1 MNKQAVKLFA
11 ELMRSPCPDPNIPLK
26 IYRIMMKDKSKSAES
41 EFLRFASMLLQDRPD
56 EAIPH
61 LERILTLPKKDLQL
75 FSIKGGCPD
84 GTTNYDTVN
93 YEKLCKAI
101 IRDLKKENLAAS
113 RRISKRLHHILR
125 IYCWKED
132 IIL

>member
-26 IYRIMMKDKSKSAES
+26 IYRIMMKYKSKSAES